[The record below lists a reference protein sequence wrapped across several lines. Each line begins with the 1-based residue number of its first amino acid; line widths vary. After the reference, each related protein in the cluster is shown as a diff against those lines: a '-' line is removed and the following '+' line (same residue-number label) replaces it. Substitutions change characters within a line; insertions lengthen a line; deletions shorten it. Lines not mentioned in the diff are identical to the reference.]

1 MKWQRE
7 MHQGSHVPRPSLIPV
22 LFTIFPHQ
30 KERHWCLCPCPWSGW
45 SCPSSVSRCWS
56 EKTVFSKKRH
66 EQATSRAKSK
76 VKWNKIG
83 LYLFG
88 DKTHCR
94 LPSENKALAISVC
107 STSLELS
114 AACGASPRKMRGY
127 YCPTSAWLK
136 GAHQRDSPPRRSEVQ
151 FQKQTAA
158 FIQKCSNCLQLHK
171 W

>member
-1 MKWQRE
+1 MDREAWQAAFHGVIKSRTWLTKHARYQMKRQGE

-22 LFTIFPHQ
+22 LFTTFPHQ

-45 SCPSSVSRCWS
+45 SCPSCVSRCWS

-88 DKTHCR
+88 DKT
-94 LPSENKALAISVC
+94 LPAAFWEQ
-107 STSLELS
+107 STSNLS
-114 AACGASPRKMRGY
+114 LQHFRWTLCCMWGFPQENEGLLLPYICMTERGSPKR
-127 YCPTSAWLK
+127 
-136 GAHQRDSPPRRSEVQ
+136 
-151 FQKQTAA
+151 
-158 FIQKCSNCLQLHK
+158 
-171 W
+171 